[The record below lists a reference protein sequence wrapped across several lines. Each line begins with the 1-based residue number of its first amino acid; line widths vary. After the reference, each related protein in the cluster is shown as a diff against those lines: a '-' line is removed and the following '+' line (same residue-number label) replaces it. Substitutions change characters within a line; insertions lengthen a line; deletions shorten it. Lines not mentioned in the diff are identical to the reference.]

1 MEQVDISQSEL
12 KQWVAAQLAD
22 LPCGPLLNF
31 DALAGDASFRRYF
44 RAHSAGGSY
53 IAALAPPAQENNSGF
68 VAIAKLL
75 HDAAVPAPEVLGAD
89 LQRGFLLL
97 TDLGDQVLLH
107 RLNAENVD
115 ANYAL
120 ALAELLKMQQIKPV
134 ADLPLYS
141 CAALMT
147 ELGRF
152 QEWFIEG
159 LLELTL
165 SQQEHELIDKAQQII
180 VASAAAQPQVFV
192 HRDYQS
198 RNLMPQA
205 DGKLA
210 VIDFQDAALGP
221 LTYDLASLL
230 RDTHITWPAQQVRE
244 WALGYAQLAQE
255 SNLLPEYDEETFL
268 RWFDLDS
275 LERNITVLGT
285 FSRLYL
291 RDGKPGY
298 LQHIPRL
305 LHYIFTVGANHPEFS
320 PFLQWF
326 KQRLMPVIEQQ
337 DWYQP
342 FQP

>member
-1 MEQVDISQSEL
+1 MKQIDISQTEL
-12 KQWVAAQLAD
+12 KQWVAAKLAD
-22 LPCGPLLNF
+22 LHSEPLLNF

-44 RAHSAGGSY
+44 RAHTASGGH
-53 IAALAPPAQENNSGF
+53 IAALAPPAKENNSGF
-68 VAIAKLL
+68 VAVATLL
-75 HDAAVPAPEVLGAD
+75 HNAAVPAPVVLSYD

-97 TDLGDQVLLH
+97 SDLGDQVLLPH
-107 RLNAENVD
+107 LNSENVD
-115 ANYAL
+115 AYYAG
-120 ALAELLKMQQIKPV
+120 ALAELLKMQQIKAV
-134 ADLPLYS
+134 VDLPLYS
-141 CAALMT
+141 GDALMT

-152 QEWFIEG
+152 QEWFIQG
-159 LLELTL
+159 LLKLTL
-165 SQQEHELIDKAQQII
+165 TRHDQQLVNRAQQII

-198 RNLMPQA
+198 RNLMLQA

-230 RDTHITWPAQQVRE
+230 RDTHITWPAQQVRD
-244 WALGYAQLAQE
+244 WALNYAQLARQCG
-255 SNLLPEYDEETFL
+255 LLPDYDENTFL
-268 RWFDLDS
+268 RWFDLNS

-305 LHYIFTVGANHPEFS
+305 LHYIFTVGANYQEFK
-320 PFLQWF
+320 PFLHWF
-326 KQRLMPVIEQQ
+326 EERLMPVIAQQ
-337 DWYQP
+337 SWYEP
-342 FQP
+342 HP